1 MVRNVLYLGLQ
12 LFNCL
17 FKVFYICK
25 FLFKLFLLTLN
36 FLFKLFIFILNLGR
50 FFLHLQEFMCE
61 LSGFKALVFHRTELM
76 LAWKRCETF

>member
-36 FLFKLFIFILNLGR
+36 FLFKLFGIIGNYLIRSLYDVARRTIIL
-50 FFLHLQEFMCE
+50 F
-61 LSGFKALVFHRTELM
+61 
-76 LAWKRCETF
+76 